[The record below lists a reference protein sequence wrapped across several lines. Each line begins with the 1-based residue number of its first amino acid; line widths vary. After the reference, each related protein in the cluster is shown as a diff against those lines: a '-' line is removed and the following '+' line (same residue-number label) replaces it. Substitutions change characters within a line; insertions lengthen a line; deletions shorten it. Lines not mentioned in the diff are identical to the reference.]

1 MAAKKVTIKPVAK
14 TTDAAVKPA
23 VLKTEETKA
32 EAVKTE
38 APAAAVKEEAKKE
51 EVKKAAPAK
60 KAEEKKAE
68 PAKKA
73 EEKKAAPAK
82 KTAPA
87 KKAEV
92 KETLAVQFAGKD
104 YASDVIVKLVKDA
117 YKATKNKAA
126 IKTLNVYVNTDDSRA
141 YYVINDEF
149 HGSVEL

>member
-1 MAAKKVTIKPVAK
+1 MAEVKKNVV
-14 TTDAAVKPA
+14 
-23 VLKTEETKA
+23 
-32 EAVKTE
+32 
-38 APAAAVKEEAKKE
+38 APAATEVKKE
-51 EVKKAAPAK
+51 EVKKEAPKAEVKKEAPKKEAPKKAEVKKEAPKKEAPKKAEAKKAPAK
-60 KAEEKKAE
+60 KEA
-68 PAKKA
+68 P
-73 EEKKAAPAK
+73 KKAAAK
-82 KTAPA
+82 KAPA

-92 KETLAVQFAGKD
+92 KETFAVQFAGKD

>member
-1 MAAKKVTIKPVAK
+1 MAEVKKNVV
-14 TTDAAVKPA
+14 
-23 VLKTEETKA
+23 
-32 EAVKTE
+32 
-38 APAAAVKEEAKKE
+38 APAATEVKKE
-51 EVKKAAPAK
+51 EVKKEAPKAEVKKEAPKKEAPKKAEVKKEAPKKEAPKKTEAKKAPAK
-60 KAEEKKAE
+60 KEA
-68 PAKKA
+68 P
-73 EEKKAAPAK
+73 KKAAAK
-82 KTAPA
+82 KAPA

-92 KETLAVQFAGKD
+92 KETFAVQFAGKD

>member
-1 MAAKKVTIKPVAK
+1 MAEVKKNVV
-14 TTDAAVKPA
+14 
-23 VLKTEETKA
+23 
-32 EAVKTE
+32 
-38 APAAAVKEEAKKE
+38 APAATEVKKE
-51 EVKKAAPAK
+51 EVKKEAPKVEVKKEAPKKEAPKKAEAKKAPAK
-60 KAEEKKAE
+60 KEAPKKEA
-68 PAKKA
+68 P
-73 EEKKAAPAK
+73 KKAAAK
-82 KTAPA
+82 KAPA

-92 KETLAVQFAGKD
+92 KETFAVQFAGKD

>member
-1 MAAKKVTIKPVAK
+1 MAEVKKNVV
-14 TTDAAVKPA
+14 
-23 VLKTEETKA
+23 
-32 EAVKTE
+32 
-38 APAAAVKEEAKKE
+38 APAATEVKKE
-51 EVKKAAPAK
+51 EVKKEAPKKEAPKKAEVKKAEVKKAEAKKAPAK
-60 KAEEKKAE
+60 KEAPKKEA
-68 PAKKA
+68 P
-73 EEKKAAPAK
+73 KKAAAK
-82 KTAPA
+82 KAPA

-92 KETLAVQFAGKD
+92 KETFAVQFAGKD

>member
-1 MAAKKVTIKPVAK
+1 MAEVKKNVV
-14 TTDAAVKPA
+14 
-23 VLKTEETKA
+23 
-32 EAVKTE
+32 
-38 APAAAVKEEAKKE
+38 APAATEVKKE
-51 EVKKAAPAK
+51 EVKKEAP
-60 KAEEKKAE
+60 KAEVKKEA
-68 PAKKA
+68 PKK
-73 EEKKAAPAK
+73 EAP
-82 KTAPA
+82 

-92 KETLAVQFAGKD
+92 KKAEAKKAPAKKEAPKKEAPKKAAAKKAPAKKVEVKETFAVQFAGKD

>member
-1 MAAKKVTIKPVAK
+1 MAEVKKNVV
-14 TTDAAVKPA
+14 
-23 VLKTEETKA
+23 
-32 EAVKTE
+32 
-38 APAAAVKEEAKKE
+38 APAATEVKKE
-51 EVKKAAPAK
+51 EVKKEAPKAEVKKEAPKKEAPKKAEVKKEAPKKAEAKKAPAK
-60 KAEEKKAE
+60 KEAPKKEA
-68 PAKKA
+68 P
-73 EEKKAAPAK
+73 KKAAAK
-82 KTAPA
+82 KAPA

-92 KETLAVQFAGKD
+92 KETFAVQFAGKD